1 MDLLDQFEK
10 YLATGKLPEDWE
22 AVTAETE
29 KMQKTGKRSAA
40 PISSIISVVFR
51 MKLVSRTIPPT
62 YGADTDSCIVLLCHK
77 PIFMPDALI
86 TASPM
91 VITPIPPICISVMI
105 TPCPKY
111 DQYVAVSCTMR
122 PVTQV
127 ADVAV
132 NSASENGVIPCP
144 FEDIGNISSRVP
156 SIISA
161 KKLKMIIWN
170 DDIPLRFFRLNNR
183 RIFVPLSF

>member
-1 MDLLDQFEK
+1 
-10 YLATGKLPEDWE
+10 
-22 AVTAETE
+22 
-29 KMQKTGKRSAA
+29 
-40 PISSIISVVFR
+40 
-51 MKLVSRTIPPT
+51 
-62 YGADTDSCIVLLCHK
+62 
-77 PIFMPDALI
+77 
-86 TASPM
+86 
-91 VITPIPPICISVMI
+91 
-105 TPCPKY
+105 
-111 DQYVAVSCTMR
+111 MR